1 MSMHVC
7 HDWLGIACPV
17 VLLSELFENADEGSV
32 FFLHFLVMA
41 AALFGLPCAHE
52 QLHGLEYLVHA
63 SHVSIHEMLVVDF

>member
-41 AALFGLPCAHE
+41 AALFGFTGPHE
-52 QLHGLEYLVHA
+52 SFHGLEDLIHPAHVLV
-63 SHVSIHEMLVVDF
+63 